1 MKARLGNLQ
10 AKPWLE
16 EKEVVECEEEQE
28 QEEAEYE
35 DVWD

>member
-10 AKPWLE
+10 AKPWL